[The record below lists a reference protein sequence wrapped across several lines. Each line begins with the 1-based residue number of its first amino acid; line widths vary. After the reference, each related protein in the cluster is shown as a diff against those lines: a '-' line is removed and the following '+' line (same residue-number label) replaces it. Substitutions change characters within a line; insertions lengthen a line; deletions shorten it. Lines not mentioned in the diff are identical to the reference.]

1 MSGLN
6 RILLQVTSNSCL
18 PFRLPP
24 CILASMEVHIAVAK
38 VNKYAV
44 SESGDTLEVIERP
57 TGGLSVVLAD
67 GQTSG
72 RGAKAVS
79 MMVVRK
85 VIGLIAEGV
94 RDGAAARAASDALFA
109 DKQGKVI
116 STLNIA
122 SVDLHSNTIVLTRNN
137 PSPMFICRDEQ
148 IDAHTEE
155 SQPLGTSRNVRPV
168 ITEVNIEA
176 GLTIIIFTD
185 GVTHAG
191 ERRGQP
197 MDITQTLRSMMDD
210 QDPSPQALADSLLAQ
225 AFHLDDNR
233 PADDISV
240 LVLKV
245 SRRAGDDVRRMSV
258 RLPIHAK

>member
-1 MSGLN
+1 ME
-6 RILLQVTSNSCL
+6 LQ
-18 PFRLPP
+18 
-24 CILASMEVHIAVAK
+24 IAVSK
-38 VNKYAV
+38 INKYAV
-44 SESGDTLEVIERP
+44 SESGDTLEVVERP

-85 VIGLIAEGV
+85 VIGLIADGV

-109 DKQGKVI
+109 EKQGKVI

-122 SVDLHSNTIVLTRNN
+122 SVDLHTNTIVLTRNN
-137 PSPMFICRDEQ
+137 PAPVFICRGEQ
-148 IDAHTEE
+148 IDAHSEE
-155 SQPLGTSRNVRPV
+155 SVPLGTSRNVRPV
-168 ITEVNIEA
+168 ITEVGVEA
-176 GLTIIIFTD
+176 DLSIVIFTD
-185 GVTHAG
+185 GVIHAG

-197 MDITQTLRSMMDD
+197 MDISGTLRSLMED
-210 QDPSPQALADSLLAQ
+210 QDPSPQQLADALLAH
-225 AFHLDDNR
+225 AIRLDDNR

-245 SRRAGDDVRRMSV
+245 SARTGDNVRRMNV
-258 RLPIHAK
+258 WLPINA

>member
-1 MSGLN
+1 
-6 RILLQVTSNSCL
+6 
-18 PFRLPP
+18 
-24 CILASMEVHIAVAK
+24 MEIQIAVAK

-94 RDGAAARAASDALFA
+94 RDGAAARASSDALFA
-109 DKQGKVI
+109 EKQGKVI
-116 STLNIA
+116 CTLNIA

-137 PSPMFICRDEQ
+137 PAPMFICRGEQ

-155 SQPLGTSRNVRPV
+155 SVPLGTSRNVRPV
-168 ITEVNIEA
+168 ITEVTIEA
-176 GLTIIIFTD
+176 GLTIVIFTD
-185 GVTHAG
+185 GISHAG

-197 MDITQTLRSMMDD
+197 MDTAQILRSMLED

-225 AFHLDDNR
+225 AVHLDDNR

-240 LVLKV
+240 LVVKV
-245 SRRAGDDVRRMSV
+245 SPRTGDDVRRMSV

>member
-1 MSGLN
+1 
-6 RILLQVTSNSCL
+6 
-18 PFRLPP
+18 
-24 CILASMEVHIAVAK
+24 MEIQIAVAK

-79 MMVVRK
+79 MLVTRK

-94 RDGAAARAASDALFA
+94 RDGAAARAASDALFT
-109 DKQGKVI
+109 DKAGKVTC
-116 STLNIA
+116 TLNIA
-122 SVDLHSNTIVLTRNN
+122 SVDMHSKTIVLTRNN
-137 PSPMFICRDEQ
+137 PIPVFICRGEQ
-148 IDAHTEE
+148 IDSHNEE
-155 SQPLGTSRNVRPV
+155 SVSLGTSRNVRPV
-168 ITEVNIEA
+168 ITEVGLEA
-176 GLTIIIFTD
+176 GLIIVIFSD
-185 GVTHAG
+185 GISHAG

-197 MDITQTLRSMMDD
+197 MNVGETLRSVLED
-210 QDPSPQALADSLLAQ
+210 QDPSPQQLADTLLAH
-225 AFHLDDNR
+225 AVRLDDNR

-245 SRRAGDDVRRMSV
+245 SASNNDDVRRMSV
-258 RLPIHAK
+258 RLPINA

>member
-1 MSGLN
+1 
-6 RILLQVTSNSCL
+6 
-18 PFRLPP
+18 
-24 CILASMEVHIAVAK
+24 MEIQIAVAK

-79 MMVVRK
+79 MLVARK

-109 DKQGKVI
+109 DKAGKVTC
-116 STLNIA
+116 TLNIA
-122 SVDLHSNTIVLTRNN
+122 SVDMHSKTIVLTRNN
-137 PSPMFICRDEQ
+137 PVPVFICRGEQ
-148 IDAHTEE
+148 VDSHHEE
-155 SQPLGTSRNVRPV
+155 SISLGTSRNVRPV
-168 ITEVNIEA
+168 ITEVALEA
-176 GLTIIIFTD
+176 GLIIVIFSD
-185 GVTHAG
+185 GISHSG

-197 MDITQTLRSMMDD
+197 MNVAETIRSVLED
-210 QDPSPQALADSLLAQ
+210 QDPPPQQLADTLLAH
-225 AFHLDDNR
+225 AIHLDDNR

-245 SRRAGDDVRRMSV
+245 SARNGDDVRRMSV
-258 RLPIHAK
+258 RLPINA

>member
-1 MSGLN
+1 ME
-6 RILLQVTSNSCL
+6 LQ
-18 PFRLPP
+18 
-24 CILASMEVHIAVAK
+24 IAVAK
-38 VNKYAV
+38 INKYAV

-109 DKQGKVI
+109 DRAGKVTC
-116 STLNIA
+116 TLNIA
-122 SVDLHSNTIVLTRNN
+122 SVDLHSKTIVLTRNN
-137 PSPMFICRDEQ
+137 PAPMFICRGEE
-148 IDAHTEE
+148 IDMHNED
-155 SQPLGTSRNVRPV
+155 SISLGTSRNVRPV
-168 ITEVNIEA
+168 ITELGLES
-176 GLTIIIFTD
+176 GLTIVIFSD
-185 GVTHAG
+185 GISHAG

-197 MDITQTLRSMMDD
+197 LDVRQTIRSMMED
-210 QDPSPQALADSLLAQ
+210 QDPHPQEIADTLLQQ
-225 AFHLDDNR
+225 AMRLDDNR

-240 LVLKV
+240 VVLKV
-245 SRRAGDDVRRMSV
+245 TTRGGDDVRRMSV
-258 RLPIHAK
+258 RLPINA